1 MKIRIAA
8 RGVLS
13 ERILAQKPVIREDS
27 WLGRS
32 VCVASSARA
41 STTPAVKIRIAA
53 PVCSLSALVHRTSAS
68 DPRGF
73 LAREIIVLIDHQ
85 RADAHQRVPKGL
97 TEPRPSDGGERV

>member
-1 MKIRIAA
+1 MKIRIAV

-13 ERILAQKPVIREDS
+13 ERTRAQK
-27 WLGRS
+27 
-32 VCVASSARA
+32 
-41 STTPAVKIRIAA
+41 K
-53 PVCSLSALVHRTSAS
+53 SAS

-85 RADAHQRVPKGL
+85 RADAHQRVPKGR